1 MEKFKV
7 KWAKNLV
14 GKKVYAC
21 SAPRSGWS
29 GNEYGECARA
39 VYEAEVKV
47 VKGEKVQIQPLN
59 FMVAGENGLHEVQP
73 KEIWFTTPTS
83 AVLNRIKSCYQGI
96 ADSIKDDRVMP
107 VPSDDIHGRM
117 KRGEML
123 KQKRTCLSDC
133 LVEALGFAE
142 RMERFKSF
150 PSDYAYKV
158 VAQTLGQGM
167 LGMVSHAYDL
177 SPETQYQVTVSEK
190 RVVVSNLKTIDTEV
204 DVDVSPCF
212 KSLPDGRLSVSPL
225 DIFKYLK
232 GNGALWT
239 LTLSQDHLY

>member
-21 SAPRSGWS
+21 SAPRSGWG
-29 GNEYGECARA
+29 GNAYGEYARA

-47 VKGEKVQIQPLN
+47 VKGEKIQIQPLN
-59 FMVAGENGLHEVQP
+59 FRMVGENGLHEVKP

-83 AVLNRIKSCYQGI
+83 AVLARIKIFYQSI
-96 ADSIKDDRVMP
+96 ADSIRDDKVMP
-107 VPSDDIHGRM
+107 VPSDDIHGR
-117 KRGEML
+117 KNRSDML
-123 KQKRTCLSDC
+123 GRKTTCLSDC

-150 PSDYAYKV
+150 PSDYAYKG
-158 VAQTLGQGM
+158 VAQTFS
-167 LGMVSHAYDL
+167 LGMVTDAYDS

-190 RVVVSNLKTIDTEV
+190 RVIVSNLKMIDSK
-204 DVDVSPCF
+204 VDVSPCF

-232 GNGALWT
+232 GKGALET